1 MQAERYKGAKKTQ
14 KLQSLFRKYKNTEI
28 VNAKIENIKNVSV
41 YVQNT
46 HVYNEH
52 EKIRWQKCNTTAIIG
67 YIKLLG

>member
-41 YVQNT
+41 YV
-46 HVYNEH
+46 
-52 EKIRWQKCNTTAIIG
+52 
-67 YIKLLG
+67 